1 MRAAVTLRINAPRRE
16 VWALVSDITK
26 MGDYSPEV
34 MEAEWLDGASGPKLG
49 ARYRG
54 HVRRNEKWPIYW
66 TTCEITDCVP
76 DEVFEFAVMVGTRRV
91 NTWRYVFSEVDQGAT
106 DVTESFDM
114 GDGFLTKLWRPIG
127 GFTRERRNRRDML
140 RTLERIKAVAEK
152 S

>member
-26 MGDYSPEV
+26 MGEYSPEV
-34 MEAEWLDGASGPKLG
+34 MEAEWLNGASGPKLG

-91 NTWRYVFSEVDQGAT
+91 NTWRYVFSEVDEGAT
-106 DVTESFDM
+106 DVTESSIWVTVSSPNS
-114 GDGFLTKLWRPIG
+114 GARSAVSPVSVVIG
-127 GFTRERRNRRDML
+127 ETCCAPWNE
-140 RTLERIKAVAEK
+140 
-152 S
+152 